1 MWLQGV
7 KPKRSEAAGTRWKS
21 GSVGKPGRK
30 QAKTQRKTC
39 EDRTENSE
47 KNEAKTERKSTPER
61 RKIDEKSTKNGQKS
75 TKNRFRSPLGAPGRS
90 KSLRC
95 RAGTRSGRPP
105 RAKLG
110 RLGRQVGR
118 LGHHVGCLGRQV
130 GSPGLVKRRSK
141 AIFERVRKLERRSY
155 RFFVVFVTIV
165 ESPNLNFRQPVQCF
179 VHFARS

>member
-1 MWLQGV
+1 M
-7 KPKRSEAAGTRWKS
+7 
-21 GSVGKPGRK
+21 
-30 QAKTQRKTC
+30 
-39 EDRTENSE
+39 
-47 KNEAKTERKSTPER
+47 
-61 RKIDEKSTKNGQKS
+61 DEQSTKNDGKW
-75 TKNRFRSPLGAPGRS
+75 TKNWFRPSLGAPGRS
-90 KSLRC
+90 GSRQG
-95 RAGTRSGRPP
+95 RAETRSGRPP
-105 RAKLG
+105 DGKLG

-118 LGHHVGCLGRQV
+118 LGRHVGRLGRQV